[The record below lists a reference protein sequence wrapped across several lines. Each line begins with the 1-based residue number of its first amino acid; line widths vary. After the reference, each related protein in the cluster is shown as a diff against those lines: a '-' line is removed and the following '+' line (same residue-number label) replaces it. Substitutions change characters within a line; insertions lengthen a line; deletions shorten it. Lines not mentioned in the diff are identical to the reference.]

1 MSESLTR
8 SRRCNGRA
16 AFHYVTEYLKI
27 PGKTKCSDDAQVQK
41 VCLLHEIYTGYE
53 RWPCVRTGWLI
64 ADQFYFPAI
73 TSCSSDGLSV

>member
-27 PGKTKCSDDAQVQK
+27 PGKTKCSDDAQV
-41 VCLLHEIYTGYE
+41 
-53 RWPCVRTGWLI
+53 RRP
-64 ADQFYFPAI
+64 AFYMKF
-73 TSCSSDGLSV
+73 TQVTNDGLVSEQVGS